1 MIMAEYIEREALLKE
16 LKEKHDDM
24 MQDEEYYGK
33 KRLWHEALSH
43 ARVESIV
50 ECQPTADVVEVVRC
64 KDCVNSRPLCHTEK
78 KLYNDDC
85 VGCTK
90 ISTSYHSVIM
100 NENDYCSY
108 GCAKMDGK
116 GE

>member
-1 MIMAEYIEREALLKE
+1 MAEYIEREALLKE

-50 ECQPTADVVEVVRC
+50 ECQPTADVVEVR
-64 KDCVNSRPLCHTEK
+64 HGGW
-78 KLYNDDC
+78 DDC
-85 VGCTK
+85 LC
-90 ISTSYHSVIM
+90 SVCGEVNPTLYLDEWTM
-100 NENDYCSY
+100 KYRSKEMPYCPNC
-108 GCAKMDGK
+108 GAKMDGK
-116 GE
+116 GEGE